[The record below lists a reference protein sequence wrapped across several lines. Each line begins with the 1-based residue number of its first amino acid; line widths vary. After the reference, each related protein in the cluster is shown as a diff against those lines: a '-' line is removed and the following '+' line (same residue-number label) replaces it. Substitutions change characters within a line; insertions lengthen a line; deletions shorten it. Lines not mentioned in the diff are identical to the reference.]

1 MIMHR
6 TDFIRFAAGLA
17 CLTAI
22 AGCHTLRPVAAAQV
36 KTTSE
41 PRLWV
46 TRADHSTIVLDDPRV
61 HGDTPSGVSRGE
73 ARRVALL
80 HAIAI
85 RARRSAPVRTAV
97 VVVASGAFLLGGI
110 IYMEHIPDVG
120 DATTCETGRFGDL
133 PVPCCQVQADPSGPC

>member
-1 MIMHR
+1 MHR
-6 TDFIRFAAGLA
+6 TDLIRFAAGLA

-22 AGCHTLRPVAAAQV
+22 AACHTLRPVAATQV
-36 KTTSE
+36 RMTSE

-61 HGDTPSGVSRGE
+61 HGDTLSGVNRGE
-73 ARRVALL
+73 PHRVALSD
-80 HAIAI
+80 AIAI
-85 RARRSAPVRTAV
+85 RARRSAPLRTAIV
-97 VVVASGAFLLGGI
+97 VAASGAFLLGGI

-133 PVPCCQVQADPSGPC
+133 PVPCCQVQSNPSGPC